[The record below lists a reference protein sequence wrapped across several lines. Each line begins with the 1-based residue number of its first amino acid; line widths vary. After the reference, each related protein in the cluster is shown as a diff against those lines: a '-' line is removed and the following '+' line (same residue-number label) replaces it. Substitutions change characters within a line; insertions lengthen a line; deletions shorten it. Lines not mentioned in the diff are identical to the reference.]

1 MDVLALAKEIIDG
14 RRLTREDDLSFF
26 LTCDLDDLC
35 KGADQIR
42 EARIGDK
49 VDLCSIINGRSGR
62 CPEDCKYCAQSAH
75 HHTNCEIYDFLPE
88 EKIVELCKLNE
99 SEGVNRFSI
108 VTGTG
113 TDTGKT
119 YITGLIVKKL
129 QEAKKNPAYYK
140 AAMSGNDRRPDGT
153 LIPGDALA
161 VQTMS
166 GIDQSLTSMCPYVYE
181 HAYSPHLASRLEGN
195 PVVMDVVTHG
205 FADVTAIY
213 DYVTVEG
220 SGGILCPIC
229 FDEARIQLEDVVKE
243 LHLSSILIADA
254 GLGTI
259 NSVVLTAEYMKTH
272 GLPLKG
278 IIFNHYHP
286 GDVMEDDNIFMCEH
300 MTGLP
305 TLAKVQDDDTE
316 LDMNIDALCALYDE
330 VK

>member
-1 MDVLALAKEIIDG
+1 MSKALFI
-14 RRLTREDDLSFF
+14 
-26 LTCDLDDLC
+26 
-35 KGADQIR
+35 
-42 EARIGDK
+42 
-49 VDLCSIINGRSGR
+49 
-62 CPEDCKYCAQSAH
+62 
-75 HHTNCEIYDFLPE
+75 
-88 EKIVELCKLNE
+88 
-99 SEGVNRFSI
+99 
-108 VTGTG
+108 TGTG

-119 YITGLIVKKL
+119 YVTGLIVKKL
-129 QEAKKNPAYYK
+129 QEAQKNPAYYK

-166 GIDQSLTSMCPYVYE
+166 GIDQSLASMCPYVYE

-195 PVVMDVVTHG
+195 PVVMDIVKHG
-205 FADVTAIY
+205 FADVAADY

-272 GLPLKG
+272 ELPLKG

-305 TLAKVQDDDTE
+305 TLAKVQDGDTE